1 MEHQNQILQTLRA
14 PESQARLERIV
25 AQEALNNRAAV
36 GRRVCA
42 EFGFVDARGSAQLAG
57 CLKALNTLHK
67 AGRIALPASRR
78 VGGAPT
84 PQRFEA
90 PVAAATAVPGT
101 VEAVAGLSLERVEQG
116 RQRRVWNTLLHFEHP
131 QGTTTFAGCQVR
143 YLVVSAHGVL
153 GAVGFSAS
161 ALHLRAREAWMGWSD
176 EQRQAHLHR
185 VLCLS
190 RFLIRPG
197 VQCRNLA
204 SQVLGRVLA
213 RLPADFEARYRYRP
227 WLVETFVGPAHDGA
241 SFKAA
246 NFVWVGHT
254 AGRGRQDRDHARAR
268 PVKSVYMY
276 ALEPHWRRRLGVAR
290 VDAAPAL
297 APAEGLDSGAW
308 TVNEF
313 GGAPLGDQRLS
324 ARLVKS
330 AGLLASLPG
339 EAITANASHDRAAV
353 KGYYRLI
360 DQPVS
365 SAVTPGN
372 ILAPHRARTLQRMR
386 GQDTVLWCA
395 RLTGEG
401 QPVEV
406 RRKEGVTNH
415 FRPESCAGRCEAAGE
430 ALTGVRTGR
439 AIEHRKRERL
449 ERRDCHSGRRQHR
462 HHRNGEGMAGS
473 TVSENPCTFV
483 RPSSG
488 PGRSSFCPGSR
499 TGAAAGRRIPYPM
512 MHGMKKSDE
521 AIVPVK
527 AANKGAQT
535 PAESPEGRASTKGNL
550 RDQSTHRTQGRD
562 GVSQAVER
570 IRQAATPRGLPS
582 TTQGRSRMR

>member
-1 MEHQNQILQTLRA
+1 M
-14 PESQARLERIV
+14 

-78 VGGAPT
+78 RGGAPT
-84 PQRFEA
+84 PQRFDA

-101 VEAVAGLSLERVEQG
+101 VEAVAGLSLEPVEQG

-153 GAVGFSAS
+153 GAVGFSAA
-161 ALHLRAREAWMGWSD
+161 ALQLRAREAWMGWSAG
-176 EQRQAHLHR
+176 QRLAHLHR

-197 VQCRNLA
+197 VHCRNLA
-204 SQVLGRVLA
+204 SQVLA
-213 RLPADFEARYRYRP
+213 RLAEDFEARYRYRP

-241 SFKAA
+241 SFKAS

-276 ALEPHWRRRLGVAR
+276 ELEPHWRRRLGVAR

-297 APAEGLDSGAW
+297 APADGLDSAAW
-308 TVNEF
+308 TGNEF

-339 EAITANASHDRAAV
+339 EAVTANASHDRAAV

-401 QPVEV
+401 QPVKV
-406 RRKEGVTNH
+406 RRKEGITNH
-415 FRPESCAGRCEAAGE
+415 LHPESCAGRCEAAGE
-430 ALTGVRTGR
+430 ALTGARTGR

-449 ERRDCHSGRRQHR
+449 VRRDCHSGRRQHR
-462 HHRNGEGMAGS
+462 HHRHGEGMEGA
-473 TVSENPCTFV
+473 TVSKNPCTFV

>member
-84 PQRFEA
+84 PQRFDA

-153 GAVGFSAS
+153 GAVGFSAA
-161 ALHLRAREAWMGWSD
+161 ALQLRAREAWMGWSAG
-176 EQRQAHLHR
+176 QRLAHLHR

-197 VQCRNLA
+197 VHCRNLA
-204 SQVLGRVLA
+204 SQVLGQVLA
-213 RLPADFEARYRYRP
+213 RLAEDFEARYRYRP

-290 VDAAPAL
+290 VAAAPAL

-401 QPVEV
+401 QPVKV
-406 RRKEGVTNH
+406 RRKEGITNH
-415 FRPESCAGRCEAAGE
+415 LHPESCAGRCEAAGE
-430 ALTGVRTGR
+430 ALTGARTGR

-462 HHRNGEGMAGS
+462 HHRHGEGMEGA
-473 TVSENPCTFV
+473 TVSKNPCTFV

>member
-25 AQEALNNRAAV
+25 AQETLNNRAAV

-57 CLKALNTLHK
+57 CLKALNTLDK
-67 AGRIALPASRR
+67 AGRIALPAPRR
-78 VGGAPT
+78 GGSAPT
-84 PQRFEA
+84 PQRFDA

-116 RQRRVWNTLLHFEHP
+116 GQRRVWNTLLHFEHP

-153 GAVGFSAS
+153 GAVGFSAA
-161 ALHLRAREAWMGWSD
+161 ALQLRAREAWMGWSAG
-176 EQRQAHLHR
+176 QRLAHLHR

-197 VQCRNLA
+197 VRCRNLA
-204 SQVLGRVLA
+204 SQVLGQVLA
-213 RLPADFEARYRYRP
+213 RVAEDFEARYRYRP

-276 ALEPHWRRRLGVAR
+276 ELEPHWRRRLGVAR
-290 VDAAPAL
+290 VAAAPAL
-297 APAEGLDSGAW
+297 GPAEGLDSAAW
-308 TVNEF
+308 TGNEF

-339 EAITANASHDRAAV
+339 EAVTANASHDRAAV

-401 QPVEV
+401 QPVKV
-406 RRKEGVTNH
+406 RRKEGITNH
-415 FRPESCAGRCEAAGE
+415 LHPESCAGRCEAAGE
-430 ALTGVRTGR
+430 ALTGARTGR

-462 HHRNGEGMAGS
+462 HHRHGEGMEGA
-473 TVSENPCTFV
+473 TVSKNPCTFV

>member
-153 GAVGFSAS
+153 GAVGFSAA
-161 ALHLRAREAWMGWSD
+161 ALQLRAREAWMGWSGG
-176 EQRQAHLHR
+176 QRLAHLHR

-197 VQCRNLA
+197 VHCRNLA
-204 SQVLGRVLA
+204 SQVLGQVLA
-213 RLPADFEARYRYRP
+213 RLAEDFEARYRYRP

-430 ALTGVRTGR
+430 ALTGARTGR

>member
-25 AQEALNNRAAV
+25 SQESLNNRAAV

-67 AGRIALPASRR
+67 AGRIALPASRGG
-78 VGGAPT
+78 GGAPT
-84 PQRFEA
+84 PQRFDA

-116 RQRRVWNTLLHFEHP
+116 GQRRVWNTLLHFEHP

-153 GAVGFSAS
+153 GAVGFSAA
-161 ALHLRAREAWMGWSD
+161 ALQLRAREAWMGWSA
-176 EQRQAHLHR
+176 EQRQTHLHR

-204 SQVLGRVLA
+204 SQVLGQVLA
-213 RLPADFEARYRYRP
+213 RVAEDFEARYRYRP

-246 NFVWVGHT
+246 NFVWVGQT

-276 ALEPHWRRRLGVAR
+276 ELEPHWRRRLGVAR

-297 APAEGLDSGAW
+297 APADGLDSGAW

-339 EAITANASHDRAAV
+339 EAVTANASHDRAAV

-401 QPVEV
+401 QPVKV
-406 RRKEGVTNH
+406 RRKEGITNH
-415 FRPESCAGRCEAAGE
+415 LHPESCAGRCEAAGE
-430 ALTGVRTGR
+430 ALTGARTGR

-462 HHRNGEGMAGS
+462 HHRHGEGMEGA
-473 TVSENPCTFV
+473 TVSKNPCTFV

>member
-25 AQEALNNRAAV
+25 SQESLNNRAAV

-67 AGRIALPASRR
+67 AGRIALPASRGG
-78 VGGAPT
+78 GGAPT
-84 PQRFEA
+84 PQRFDA

-116 RQRRVWNTLLHFEHP
+116 GQRRVWNTLLHFEHP

-153 GAVGFSAS
+153 GAVGFSAA
-161 ALHLRAREAWMGWSD
+161 ALQLRAREAWMGWSA

-204 SQVLGRVLA
+204 SQVLGQVLA
-213 RLPADFEARYRYRP
+213 RVAEDFEARYRYRP

-246 NFVWVGHT
+246 NFVWVGQT

-276 ALEPHWRRRLGVAR
+276 ELEPHWRRRLGVAR

-297 APAEGLDSGAW
+297 APADGLDSGAW

-401 QPVEV
+401 QPVKV
-406 RRKEGVTNH
+406 RRKEGITNH
-415 FRPESCAGRCEAAGE
+415 LHPESCAGRCEAAGE
-430 ALTGVRTGR
+430 ALTGARTGR

-462 HHRNGEGMAGS
+462 HHRHGEGMEGA
-473 TVSENPCTFV
+473 TVSKNPCTFV

>member
-78 VGGAPT
+78 GGGAPT
-84 PQRFEA
+84 PQRFDA

-116 RQRRVWNTLLHFEHP
+116 GQRRVWNTLLHFEHP

-153 GAVGFSAS
+153 GAVGFSAA
-161 ALHLRAREAWMGWSD
+161 ALQLRAREAWMGWSTG
-176 EQRQAHLHR
+176 QRLAHLHR

-197 VQCRNLA
+197 VDCRNLA
-204 SQVLGRVLA
+204 SQVLGQVLA
-213 RLPADFEARYRYRP
+213 RLAEDFEARYRYRP

-241 SFKAA
+241 SFKAS

-276 ALEPHWRRRLGVAR
+276 ELEPHWRRRLGVAR

-297 APAEGLDSGAW
+297 APADGLDSGAW

-339 EAITANASHDRAAV
+339 EAVTANASHDRAAV

-401 QPVEV
+401 QPVKV
-406 RRKEGVTNH
+406 RRKEGITNH
-415 FRPESCAGRCEAAGE
+415 LHPESCAGRCEAAGE
-430 ALTGVRTGR
+430 ALTGARTGR

-462 HHRNGEGMAGS
+462 HHRHGEGMEGA
-473 TVSENPCTFV
+473 TVSKNPCTFV

>member
-1 MEHQNQILQTLRA
+1 M
-14 PESQARLERIV
+14 
-25 AQEALNNRAAV
+25 
-36 GRRVCA
+36 
-42 EFGFVDARGSAQLAG
+42 
-57 CLKALNTLHK
+57 
-67 AGRIALPASRR
+67 
-78 VGGAPT
+78 
-84 PQRFEA
+84 
-90 PVAAATAVPGT
+90 
-101 VEAVAGLSLERVEQG
+101 
-116 RQRRVWNTLLHFEHP
+116 LHFEHP

-153 GAVGFSAS
+153 GAVGFSAA
-161 ALHLRAREAWMGWSD
+161 ALQLRARDAWMGWSG
-176 EQRQAHLHR
+176 EQRLAHLHR

-204 SQVLGRVLA
+204 SQVLGQVLA

-268 PVKSVYMY
+268 PVKAVYMY

-290 VDAAPAL
+290 VAAAPAL
-297 APAEGLDSGAW
+297 APAEGLDSGTW

-339 EAITANASHDRAAV
+339 EALTANASHDRAAV

-372 ILAPHRARTLQRMR
+372 ILAPPPGAHAAADARP
-386 GQDTVLWCA
+386 GHGAV
-395 RLTGEG
+395 
-401 QPVEV
+401 V
-406 RRKEGVTNH
+406 RQANWRRT
-415 FRPESCAGRCEAAGE
+415 AGGSPA
-430 ALTGVRTGR
+430 
-439 AIEHRKRERL
+439 
-449 ERRDCHSGRRQHR
+449 ERRSNQPLSPRVMRR
-462 HHRNGEGMAGS
+462 S
-473 TVSENPCTFV
+473 
-483 RPSSG
+483 
-488 PGRSSFCPGSR
+488 
-499 TGAAAGRRIPYPM
+499 
-512 MHGMKKSDE
+512 
-521 AIVPVK
+521 
-527 AANKGAQT
+527 
-535 PAESPEGRASTKGNL
+535 L
-550 RDQSTHRTQGRD
+550 
-562 GVSQAVER
+562 
-570 IRQAATPRGLPS
+570 
-582 TTQGRSRMR
+582 

>member
-14 PESQARLERIV
+14 PESQARLGRIV

-84 PQRFEA
+84 PQRFDA

-101 VEAVAGLSLERVEQG
+101 VEAVAGLSLERVAQG
-116 RQRRVWNTLLHFEHP
+116 GQRRVWNTLLHFEHP

-153 GAVGFSAS
+153 GAVGFSAA
-161 ALHLRAREAWMGWSD
+161 ALQLRAREAWMGWSGG
-176 EQRQAHLHR
+176 QRLAHLHR

-213 RLPADFEARYRYRP
+213 RLAEDFEARYRYRP

-268 PVKSVYMY
+268 PVKAVYMY
-276 ALEPHWRRRLGVAR
+276 ELEPHWRRRLGVAR

-297 APAEGLDSGAW
+297 APADGLDSGAW

-339 EAITANASHDRAAV
+339 EAVTANASHDRAAV

-360 DQPVS
+360 DQPVLG
-365 SAVTPGN
+365 VTPEHSR
-372 ILAPHRARTLQRMR
+372 APPGAHAADARPGHGAVVRQANWRRTAGGSPAERRSNQPLSPRHR
-386 GQDTVLWCA
+386 
-395 RLTGEG
+395 
-401 QPVEV
+401 
-406 RRKEGVTNH
+406 
-415 FRPESCAGRCEAAGE
+415 AAGE
-430 ALTGVRTGR
+430 ALTGARTGR

-449 ERRDCHSGRRQHR
+449 ERR
-462 HHRNGEGMAGS
+462 
-473 TVSENPCTFV
+473 
-483 RPSSG
+483 
-488 PGRSSFCPGSR
+488 
-499 TGAAAGRRIPYPM
+499 
-512 MHGMKKSDE
+512 
-521 AIVPVK
+521 
-527 AANKGAQT
+527 
-535 PAESPEGRASTKGNL
+535 
-550 RDQSTHRTQGRD
+550 
-562 GVSQAVER
+562 AVTSK
-570 IRQAATPRGLPS
+570 ATPTSP
-582 TTQGRSRMR
+582 QW